1 MSPSLLI
8 GTAHSKPNS
17 IVYGAFE
24 AVPLPTGGIDSFP
37 VIVAQG
43 KSSSGPVLWLTA
55 NIHGAEYDGIAV
67 IHGLLTPDLLSNL
80 AGTIVA
86 IPTLSPAG
94 LRDSER
100 SPQYLHGKDPNR
112 LFPDLPI
119 MEDSNDSEPSS
130 ALELAFARVF
140 ERVDATAD
148 YLIDLHN
155 YGIRS
160 IPFAFRDP
168 IFYREARDRP
178 VAAKLQHTLGEMLDA
193 LGLTVVNE
201 YPSDKYLKSNL
212 HRSVSGSALN
222 RARIPAVTIEIG
234 GQRTVNTLYV
244 EAVMAGIRNVMR
256 WAGMLPGPLE
266 PMPDVPVI
274 KPGFPVRRTTH
285 PHVSQACL
293 VHYLVEPGDRLE
305 AGDPV
310 ARMVD
315 IYGQPLGPDGGLL
328 RTNSD
333 GFVLGLFPRMA
344 FYANEPIIG
353 LAVRDDSDLVIQFPD
368 Q

>member
-1 MSPSLLI
+1 MWPSLLI

-17 IVYGAFE
+17 IVYGTIE
-24 AVPLPTGGIDSFP
+24 AVPLPTGSTESFP

-67 IHGLLTPDLLSNL
+67 IHGLLTSDLLSKL
-80 AGTIVA
+80 TGTIVA

-94 LRDSER
+94 LLDSER
-100 SPQYLHGKDPNR
+100 SPHYLHGKDPNR

-119 MEDSNDSEPSS
+119 LEESNDAEPLS
-130 ALELAFARVF
+130 AMELAFARVF
-140 ERVDATAD
+140 ERIDATAD

-168 IFYREARDRP
+168 IFYREPRDRP
-178 VAAKLQHTLGEMLDA
+178 VAAKLQHTLGDMLDA

-234 GQRTVNTLYV
+234 GQRTVNTLFV
-244 EAVMAGIRNVMR
+244 QAVSTGIRNVMR
-256 WAGMLPGPLE
+256 WAGMLPGPFEL
-266 PMPDVPVI
+266 MPDIPVI
-274 KPGFPVRRTTH
+274 RPGFPVRRTTQ
-285 PHVSQACL
+285 PHVSEACL

-305 AGDPV
+305 TGDPV
-310 ARMVD
+310 AKMVD
-315 IYGQPLGPDGGLL
+315 IYGKPVGPEGGLL
-328 RTNSD
+328 RTGSD
-333 GFVLGLFPRMA
+333 GFVLGLFPRIA
-344 FYANEPIIG
+344 FYPNEPIMG
-353 LAVRDDSDLVIQFPD
+353 LAVRDDSDLVVQFPD
-368 Q
+368 